1 MFNLNM
7 TLFQYDRISWI
18 RFRTQ
23 ISVFLAEHTDILET
37 YTIIFLNLVY
47 QTFKKCHLIHL

>member
-23 ISVFLAEHTDILET
+23 ISVFLAEQTDILKT
-37 YTIIFLNLVY
+37 YTLIF
-47 QTFKKCHLIHL
+47 FKFGISNF